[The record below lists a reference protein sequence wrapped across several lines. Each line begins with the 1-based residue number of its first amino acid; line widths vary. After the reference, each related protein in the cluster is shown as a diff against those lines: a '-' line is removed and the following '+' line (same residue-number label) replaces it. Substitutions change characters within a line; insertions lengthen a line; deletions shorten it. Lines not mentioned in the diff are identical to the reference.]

1 MESVPVT
8 CCGCDSRVQWSDLAQ
23 HWEVKRAEA
32 GFAVVPRCKRVVPR
46 CKRVALRCI
55 VSRRVA
61 SCRAALQRVGP
72 RCNVSCRV
80 ANVSCRVANV
90 SCCQAFCTLGPASEA
105 ASLIAADVAALKA
118 AAAKVGEHTRNG
130 GQLRLRTAS
139 NRAASVQP
147 RSHATDRQ
155 HAYDSATRT
164 VLRATLAA
172 QVLDDK
178 RKSKEEKINR
188 RAAHAAAKAAAAAG
202 GTAVPAGG
210 TPSSSSRK
218 LQPVTLA
225 DLEEVNGRAAV
236 GCRWISCR
244 CGIPWRMG
252 CSGAWARGC
261 TWEV

>member
-32 GFAVVPRCKRVVPR
+32 GSAVVPRCKRVVPR

-61 SCRAALQRVGP
+61 SCCAALQRVGP

-139 NRAASVQP
+139 NLAASVQP
-147 RSHATDRQ
+147 RSHATDNM
-155 HAYDSATRT
+155 
-164 VLRATLAA
+164 RATTQRKPFCVRPRPLRSSTTSASRRRRRSTAA
-172 QVLDDK
+172 WHMPRRRPRPRPEARLCRQAA
-178 RKSKEEKINR
+178 RR
-188 RAAHAAAKAAAAAG
+188 RAHRA
-202 GTAVPAGG
+202 
-210 TPSSSSRK
+210 SCSR
-218 LQPVTLA
+218 
-225 DLEEVNGRAAV
+225 
-236 GCRWISCR
+236 
-244 CGIPWRMG
+244 
-252 CSGAWARGC
+252 
-261 TWEV
+261 